1 MRLRVLPFEKEGVR
15 GGFRNSDLQV
25 FNEMKISE
33 NWLRAWVN
41 PEIDS
46 GTLSDQLTMLGL
58 EVDDMAPAAKPFSGV
73 VVGEVLTVEQHPDA
87 DRLRVTTVNIGS
99 GEPLQIV
106 CGAPNVRAGMKAPV
120 ATIGAVLPGDFKIKK
135 GKLRG
140 VESQGMLCG
149 ASEIDLEDKIDGL
162 LELPADAPVGVDIR
176 EYLELDDHVI
186 DISITPN
193 RGDCFSIRGVA
204 REIGVINQLPV
215 AAPEIKEVAAAIA
228 DHKNVIVD
236 TDGCPRYLGR
246 VIKNVNTKAPT
257 PAWMERALA
266 RSGIRQHSILV
277 DITNYVLIE
286 LGQPLHAFDGG
297 KVEGAVHVRQAA
309 AGEKLVLLNEQEV
322 ELQEDVMVIAD
333 DAKALAIAGI
343 MGGLSSSVT
352 DETAEIFLESA
363 FFAPLHIAGRARRF
377 GLHTDASQRYERGV
391 DFELPMAAMH
401 RASQLIAEL
410 AGGEF
415 GPITAVEQAALLP
428 KREAIA
434 LNQAQVDQLLG
445 YAVEPAFISDALS
458 RLGCAVTVKAEG
470 EWTVV
475 PPSHRYDM
483 AIYQDLI
490 EEVARIHGYDN
501 IQISLP
507 VMDVKLAKYADQ
519 FELAQL
525 RQTAVTLGYQEA
537 ISFSFADAKLEKQLN
552 PQVQPLALANPIS
565 SDLAVMRST
574 LLSSLIPCV
583 QYNLNRQQSRV
594 RFFELGLRFDY
605 QGASSIHDLKQVP
618 AFALIAAG
626 PRTAESWHGKPAE
639 MDFFDFKGDV
649 EEILAAARLKVE
661 YVRSERAWLHPGQ
674 SAEILLNGQSIGYLG
689 RLHPS
694 LEAELDLSAT
704 WVAELDQQAILQ
716 TYVSNFTELSRFPS
730 VRRDIALLISDKI
743 NVSEIQQLIEKTG
756 GELLDSAWL
765 FDVYTGQGVE
775 EGKRSLAFALLWQHP
790 SRTLEDAE
798 IKSGMDNI
806 LQVLE
811 NTYQATLRA
820 S

>member
-1 MRLRVLPFEKEGVR
+1 
-15 GGFRNSDLQV
+15 
-25 FNEMKISE
+25 MKISE
-33 NWLRAWVN
+33 NWLRTWVN
-41 PEIDS
+41 PAIDS
-46 GTLSDQLTMLGL
+46 DTLSDQLTMLGL
-58 EVDDMAPAAKPFSGV
+58 EVDELVPAAKHFTGV
-73 VVGEVLTVEQHPDA
+73 VVGEVLTVIQHPDA

-106 CGAPNVRAGMKAPV
+106 CGAPNVRVGMKAPV

-162 LELPADAPVGVDIR
+162 LELPDDAPVGVNIR
-176 EYLELDDHVI
+176 EYLNLDDHVI

-215 AAPEIKEVAAAIA
+215 TAPEITEVAATIA
-228 DHKNVIVD
+228 DQKQVHVS

-246 VIKNVNTKAPT
+246 VIKNVNTKAAT
-257 PAWMERALA
+257 PEWMEQALA

-277 DITNYVLIE
+277 DITNYVLME

-297 KVEGAVHVRQAA
+297 QVQGSVHVRQAKA
-309 AGEKLVLLNEQEV
+309 NEKLVLLNEQEI
-322 ELQEDVMVIAD
+322 ELTEDVMVIAD

-352 DETAEIFLESA
+352 DATTEIFLESA
-363 FFAPLHIAGRARRF
+363 FFAPLHIAGRARRY

-391 DFELPMAAMH
+391 DFELPMIAMH
-401 RASQLIAEL
+401 RASQLIQSL

-415 GPITAVEQAALLP
+415 GPITVAERTALLP
-428 KREAIA
+428 KREAIE
-434 LNQAQVDQLLG
+434 LTQAQVDQLLG
-445 YAVEPAFISDALS
+445 YSVESVFITDALQ
-458 RLGCAVTVKAEG
+458 RLGCVVTVKAEG

-507 VMDVKLAKYADQ
+507 VIDVKLAKHQDQ
-519 FELAQL
+519 FELPQL
-525 RQTAVTLGYQEA
+525 RQTLVTLGYQEA
-537 ISFSFADAKLEKQLN
+537 ISFSFADLKLEKQLN
-552 PQVQPLALANPIS
+552 SQVNPLALANPIS

-583 QYNLNRQQSRV
+583 QYNINRQQSRV

-605 QGASSIHDLKQVP
+605 QNAQTIDDLNQIP
-618 AFALIAAG
+618 TLAMIAVG
-626 PRTAESWHGKPAE
+626 SKHAESWHGKAQA
-639 MDFFDFKGDV
+639 MDFFDFKGEV
-649 EEILAAARLKVE
+649 EEVLAAGRVQVE
-661 YVRSERAWLHPGQ
+661 YVRSEREWLHPGQ
-674 SAEILLNGQSIGYLG
+674 SAEILIDGKSVGYLG

-694 LEAELDLSAT
+694 LENALDLSTT
-704 WVAELDQQAILQ
+704 WVAELDQSAVLQ

-730 VRRDIALLISDKI
+730 VRRDIALVISDKI

-756 GELLDSAWL
+756 GELLDSTWL

-775 EGKRSLAFALLWQHP
+775 QGKRSLAFALLWQHP

-798 IKSGMDNI
+798 IKSGMDHI
-806 LQVLE
+806 IQVLE
-811 NTYQATLRA
+811 STYQATLRA

>member
-1 MRLRVLPFEKEGVR
+1 
-15 GGFRNSDLQV
+15 
-25 FNEMKISE
+25 MKISE
-33 NWLRAWVN
+33 NWLRTWVN
-41 PEIDS
+41 PAIDS
-46 GTLSDQLTMLGL
+46 DTLSDQLTMLGL
-58 EVDDMAPAAKPFSGV
+58 EVDELAPVAKPFTGV

-162 LELPADAPVGVDIR
+162 LELPADAPVGVNIR
-176 EYLELDDHVI
+176 EYLKLDDNVI

-193 RGDCFSIRGVA
+193 RGDCFSIRGIA
-204 REIGVINQLPV
+204 REIAVINQLQMNE
-215 AAPEIKEVAAAIA
+215 PEIKSVDATITDEKKV
-228 DHKNVIVD
+228 VIS
-236 TDGCPRYLGR
+236 TEGAPRYLGR
-246 VIKNVNTKAPT
+246 VIKNVNVKAAT
-257 PAWMERALA
+257 PEWMEQALA
-266 RSGIRQHSILV
+266 RSGIRTHSILV
-277 DITNYVLIE
+277 DVTNYVLME
-286 LGQPLHAFDGG
+286 LGQPMHAFDLA
-297 KVEGAVHVRQAA
+297 KIEGTVQVRQAKPQ
-309 AGEKLVLLNEQEV
+309 EKLQLLNDQEV

-333 DAKALAIAGI
+333 DQKALAIAGI
-343 MGGLSSSVT
+343 MGGLASSVT
-352 DETAEIFLESA
+352 DDTTDIFLESA
-363 FFAPLHIAGRARRF
+363 FFAPLAIAGRARRF
-377 GLHTDASQRYERGV
+377 GLHTDSSQRYERGV
-391 DFELPMAAMH
+391 DFELPLIAMN
-401 RASQLIAEL
+401 RASQLIQEL

-415 GPITAVEQAALLP
+415 GPITIAEKSDLLP
-428 KREAIA
+428 KREAIE
-434 LNQAQVDQLLG
+434 LKQAQVDQLLG
-445 YAVEPAFISDALS
+445 YQVAAEFITDALT
-458 RLGCAVTVKAEG
+458 RLGCEVTVKADG
-470 EWTVV
+470 EWSVV

-490 EEVARIHGYDN
+490 EEVARIDGYDN

-507 VMDVKLAKYADQ
+507 SMDVQLAKYQDR
-519 FELAQL
+519 FEIAQL
-525 RQTAVTLGYQEA
+525 RQTVVTLGYQEA

-552 PQVQPLALANPIS
+552 PQVNPLMLANPIS
-565 SDLAVMRST
+565 SDLAAMRST

-605 QGASSIHDLKQVP
+605 QDANSIQDLRQIP
-618 AFALIAAG
+618 TLALIAVG
-626 PRTAESWHGKPAE
+626 SREPESWHAKPQP
-639 MDFFDFKGDV
+639 MDFFDFKGEV
-649 EEILAAARLKVE
+649 EEVLAAGRVKVE
-661 YVRSERAWLHPGQ
+661 YVRSERSWLHPGQ
-674 SAEILLNGQSIGYLG
+674 SAEILVDGKSIGYLG

-694 LEAELDLSAT
+694 LENELDLSTT
-704 WVAELDQQAILQ
+704 WVAELDQAAVLQ
-716 TYVSNFTELSRFPS
+716 SYVSNFTELSRFPS
-730 VRRDIALLISDKI
+730 VRRDIALLISDNI
-743 NVSEIQQLIEKTG
+743 NVRDIQQLIEKTG
-756 GELLDSAWL
+756 GELLDSTWL

-806 LQVLE
+806 IQVLE

>member
-1 MRLRVLPFEKEGVR
+1 
-15 GGFRNSDLQV
+15 
-25 FNEMKISE
+25 MKISE
-33 NWLRAWVN
+33 NWLRTWVN
-41 PEIDS
+41 PAIDS
-46 GTLSDQLTMLGL
+46 EKLSDQLTMLGL
-58 EVDDMAPAAKPFSGV
+58 EVDEIAPAAKPFTGV

-162 LELPADAPVGVDIR
+162 LELPADAPVGVNVR
-176 EYLELDDHVI
+176 EYLDLDDNVI

-193 RGDCFSIRGVA
+193 RGDCFSIRGIA

-215 AAPEIKEVAAAIA
+215 TAPEIKEVAATLA
-228 DHKNVIVD
+228 DEKKVVVE
-236 TDGCPRYLGR
+236 TEGCPRYLGR

-257 PAWMERALA
+257 PEWMERALVRA
-266 RSGIRQHSILV
+266 GIRQHSILV
-277 DITNYVLIE
+277 DITNYVLME

-297 KVEGAVHVRQAA
+297 KVQGSVHVRQAK

-322 ELQEDVMVIAD
+322 VLQDDVMVIAD
-333 DAKALAIAGI
+333 DEKALAIAGI

-352 DETAEIFLESA
+352 DETTEIFLESA

-391 DFELPMAAMH
+391 DFELPMIAMH

-415 GPITAVEQAALLP
+415 GPIIVAEKSELLP
-428 KREAIA
+428 KREAIE
-434 LNQAQVDQLLG
+434 LEQAQVDQLLG
-445 YAVEPAFISDALS
+445 YTVESDFITDALT
-458 RLGCAVTVKAEG
+458 RLGCSVTVKAEG
-470 EWTVV
+470 QWSVV

-507 VMDVKLAKYADQ
+507 VIDVKLAKYEDQ
-519 FELAQL
+519 FELTQL

-537 ISFSFADAKLEKQLN
+537 ISFSFADLKLEKQLN
-552 PQVQPLALANPIS
+552 PAVNPLALANPIS

-583 QYNLNRQQSRV
+583 QYNVNRQQNRV

-605 QGASSIHDLKQVP
+605 QNAASIHDLKQIP
-618 AFALIAAG
+618 TFALIATG
-626 PRTAESWHGKPAE
+626 SRTPETWHGKAQP
-639 MDFFDFKGDV
+639 MDFFDFKGDI
-649 EEILAAARLKVE
+649 EEILAAARLNVE
-661 YVRSERAWLHPGQ
+661 YVRSERSWLHPGQ
-674 SAEILLNGQSIGYLG
+674 SAEILVNGQSIGYLG

-694 LEAELDLSAT
+694 LEDELDLATT
-704 WVAELDQQAILQ
+704 WVAELDQSAVLQ

-743 NVSEIQQLIEKTG
+743 NVSEIQGLIEKTG
-756 GELLDSAWL
+756 GELLGSTWL

>member
-1 MRLRVLPFEKEGVR
+1 
-15 GGFRNSDLQV
+15 
-25 FNEMKISE
+25 MKISE
-33 NWLRAWVN
+33 NWLRTWVN
-41 PEIDS
+41 PAIDND
-46 GTLSDQLTMLGL
+46 TLSDQLTMLGL
-58 EVDDMAPAAKPFSGV
+58 EVDELAPVAKPFTGV

-162 LELPADAPVGVDIR
+162 LELPADAPVGVNIR
-176 EYLELDDHVI
+176 EYLKLDDNVI

-193 RGDCFSIRGVA
+193 RGDCFSIRGIA
-204 REIGVINQLPV
+204 REIAVINQLQMNE
-215 AAPEIKEVAAAIA
+215 PEIKSVDATITDEKKV
-228 DHKNVIVD
+228 VIS
-236 TDGCPRYLGR
+236 TDGAPRYLGR
-246 VIKNVNTKAPT
+246 VVKNVNVKAAT
-257 PAWMERALA
+257 PEWMEQALA
-266 RSGIRQHSILV
+266 RSGIRTHSILV
-277 DITNYVLIE
+277 DVTNYVLME
-286 LGQPLHAFDGG
+286 LGQPMHAFDLA
-297 KVEGAVHVRQAA
+297 KIEGTVHVRQAKSQ
-309 AGEKLVLLNEQEV
+309 EKLQLLNDQEV
-322 ELQEDVMVIAD
+322 ELQEDIMVIAD
-333 DAKALAIAGI
+333 DQKALAIAGI
-343 MGGLSSSVT
+343 MGGLASSVT
-352 DETAEIFLESA
+352 DDTADIFLESA
-363 FFAPLHIAGRARRF
+363 FFAPLAIAGRARRF
-377 GLHTDASQRYERGV
+377 GLHTDSSQRYERGV
-391 DFELPMAAMH
+391 DFELPLIAMN
-401 RASQLIAEL
+401 RASQLIQAL

-415 GPITAVEQAALLP
+415 GPITVAEKTDLLP
-428 KREAIA
+428 TREAIE
-434 LNQAQVDQLLG
+434 LKQAQVDQLLG
-445 YAVEPAFISDALS
+445 YQVAADFITDALT
-458 RLGCAVTVKAEG
+458 RLGCKVTVKAEG
-470 EWTVV
+470 EWSVV

-490 EEVARIHGYDN
+490 EEVARIDGYDN

-507 VMDVKLAKYADQ
+507 SMDVQLAKYQDR
-519 FELAQL
+519 FEIAQL
-525 RQTAVTLGYQEA
+525 RQTVVTLGYQEA

-552 PQVQPLALANPIS
+552 PQVNPLMLANPIS
-565 SDLAVMRST
+565 SDLAAMRST

-605 QGASSIHDLKQVP
+605 QNATSIQDLKQIP
-618 AFALIAAG
+618 TLALIAVG
-626 PRTAESWHGKPAE
+626 SRETESWHTKPQP
-639 MDFFDFKGDV
+639 MDFFDFKGEV
-649 EEILAAARLKVE
+649 EEVLAAGRVKVE

-674 SAEILLNGQSIGYLG
+674 SAEILVDGKSIGYLG

-694 LEAELDLSAT
+694 LENELDLSTT
-704 WVAELDQQAILQ
+704 WVAELDQAAVLQ
-716 TYVSNFTELSRFPS
+716 SYVSNFTELSRFPS
-730 VRRDIALLISDKI
+730 VRRDIALLISDNI
-743 NVSEIQQLIEKTG
+743 NVRDIQQLIEKTG
-756 GELLDSAWL
+756 GELLDSTWL

-806 LQVLE
+806 IQVLE

>member
-1 MRLRVLPFEKEGVR
+1 
-15 GGFRNSDLQV
+15 
-25 FNEMKISE
+25 MKISE
-33 NWLRAWVN
+33 NWLRTWVN
-41 PEIDS
+41 PAIDS
-46 GTLSDQLTMLGL
+46 DTLSDQLTMLGL
-58 EVDDMAPAAKPFSGV
+58 EVDDLSPAAKPFTGV

-162 LELPADAPVGVDIR
+162 LELPADAPVGVNVR
-176 EYLELDDHVI
+176 EYLDLDDNVI

-193 RGDCFSIRGVA
+193 RGDCFSIRGIA

-215 AAPEIKEVAAAIA
+215 TAPDIQEVAASIA
-228 DHKNVIVD
+228 DEKKVVVS
-236 TDGCPRYLGR
+236 TEGCPRYLGR
-246 VIKNVNTKAPT
+246 VIKNVNTKAAT
-257 PAWMERALA
+257 PEWMERALA

-277 DITNYVLIE
+277 DITNYVLME
-286 LGQPLHAFDGG
+286 LGQPLHAFDGA
-297 KVEGAVHVRQAA
+297 KVQGSVQVRQAT

-322 ELQEDVMVIAD
+322 ELQDDVMVIAD
-333 DAKALAIAGI
+333 DEKALAIAGI

-352 DETAEIFLESA
+352 DETTEIFLESA

-391 DFELPMAAMH
+391 DFELPLIAMH
-401 RASQLIAEL
+401 RASQLISEL

-415 GPITAVEQAALLP
+415 GPITVAENAAVLP
-428 KREAIA
+428 TRDAIE
-434 LNQAQVDQLLG
+434 LKQAQVDQLLG
-445 YAVEPAFISDALS
+445 YSVDSDFITDALT
-458 RLGCAVTVKAEG
+458 RLGCEVTVKAQG
-470 EWTVV
+470 QWSVV
-475 PPSHRYDM
+475 PPSYRYDM

-507 VMDVKLAKYADQ
+507 VIDTKLAKYQDQ
-519 FELAQL
+519 FEVAQL
-525 RQTAVTLGYQEA
+525 RQTLVTLGYQEA
-537 ISFSFADAKLEKQLN
+537 ISFSFADLKLEKQLN
-552 PQVQPLALANPIS
+552 AAVNPLALANPIS

-583 QYNLNRQQSRV
+583 QYNINRQQSRV

-605 QGASSIHDLKQVP
+605 QNAASIHDLKQIP
-618 AFALIAAG
+618 TLAMIAVGAK
-626 PRTAESWHGKPAE
+626 TAESWHGKPQA
-639 MDFFDFKGDV
+639 MDFFDLKGEV
-649 EEILAAARLKVE
+649 EELLAAGRVQVE
-661 YVRSERAWLHPGQ
+661 YVRSERSWLHPGQ
-674 SAEILLNGQSIGYLG
+674 SAEILVNGQSIGYLG

-694 LEAELDLSAT
+694 LENELDLGTT
-704 WVAELDQQAILQ
+704 WVAELDQQAVLQ

-743 NVSEIQQLIEKTG
+743 NVSEIQQLIEQTG
-756 GELLDSAWL
+756 GELLHSTWL

-775 EGKRSLAFALLWQHP
+775 AGKRSLAFALLWQHP
-790 SRTLEDAE
+790 TRTLEDAE

-806 LQVLE
+806 LKVLE

>member
-1 MRLRVLPFEKEGVR
+1 
-15 GGFRNSDLQV
+15 
-25 FNEMKISE
+25 MKISE
-33 NWLRAWVN
+33 NWLRTWVN
-41 PEIDS
+41 PAIDS
-46 GTLSDQLTMLGL
+46 ETLSDQLTMLGL
-58 EVDDMAPAAKPFSGV
+58 EVDELAPVAKPFTGV

-162 LELPADAPVGVDIR
+162 LELPADAPVGINIR
-176 EYLELDDHVI
+176 EYLKLDDNVI

-193 RGDCFSIRGVA
+193 RGDCFSIRGIA
-204 REIGVINQLPV
+204 REIAVINQLQMNEPD
-215 AAPEIKEVAAAIA
+215 IKSVEATIA
-228 DHKNVIVD
+228 DEKKVVIS
-236 TDGCPRYLGR
+236 TEGTPRYLGR
-246 VIKNVNTKAPT
+246 VIKNVNVKAAT
-257 PAWMERALA
+257 PEWMEQALA
-266 RSGIRQHSILV
+266 RSGIRTHSILV
-277 DITNYVLIE
+277 DVTNYVLME
-286 LGQPLHAFDGG
+286 LGQPMHAFDLA
-297 KVEGAVHVRQAA
+297 KIEGTVHVRQAQPQ
-309 AGEKLVLLNEQEV
+309 EKLQLLNDQEV
-322 ELQEDVMVIAD
+322 ELQEDIMVIAD
-333 DAKALAIAGI
+333 DQKALAIAGI
-343 MGGLSSSVT
+343 MGGLASSVT
-352 DETAEIFLESA
+352 DDTTDIFLESA
-363 FFAPLHIAGRARRF
+363 FFAPLAIAGRARRF
-377 GLHTDASQRYERGV
+377 GLHTDSSQRYERGV
-391 DFELPMAAMH
+391 DFELPLIAMN
-401 RASQLIAEL
+401 RASQLIQEL

-415 GPITAVEQAALLP
+415 GPITVAEKTEILP
-428 KREAIA
+428 KREAIE
-434 LNQAQVDQLLG
+434 LKQAQVDQLLG
-445 YAVEPAFISDALS
+445 YQLTADFIADALT
-458 RLGCAVTVKAEG
+458 RLGCEVTVKAEG
-470 EWTVV
+470 EWNVV

-490 EEVARIHGYDN
+490 EEVARIDGYDN

-507 VMDVKLAKYADQ
+507 SMDVQLAKYQDR
-519 FELAQL
+519 FEIAEL
-525 RQTAVTLGYQEA
+525 RQTIVTLGYQEA

-552 PQVQPLALANPIS
+552 PQVNPLMLANPIS
-565 SDLAVMRST
+565 SDLAAMRST

-605 QGASSIHDLKQVP
+605 QNAKSIEDLKQIP
-618 AFALIAAG
+618 TLALVAVG
-626 PRTAESWHGKPAE
+626 SQQPESWHVKPQP
-639 MDFFDFKGDV
+639 MDFFDFKGEI
-649 EEILAAARLKVE
+649 EEILAAGRVKVE

-674 SAEILLNGQSIGYLG
+674 SAEILVDGQSIGYLG

-694 LEAELDLSAT
+694 LENELDLTTT
-704 WVAELDQQAILQ
+704 WVAELDQTAVLQ
-716 TYVSNFTELSRFPS
+716 SYVSNFTELSRFPS
-730 VRRDIALLISDKI
+730 IRRDIALLISDNI
-743 NVSEIQQLIEKTG
+743 NVRDIQQLIEKTG
-756 GELLDSAWL
+756 GELLDSTWL

-775 EGKRSLAFALLWQHP
+775 DGKRSLAFALLWQHP

-806 LQVLE
+806 IQVLE

>member
-1 MRLRVLPFEKEGVR
+1 
-15 GGFRNSDLQV
+15 
-25 FNEMKISE
+25 MKISE
-33 NWLRAWVN
+33 NWLRTWVN
-41 PEIDS
+41 PAIDS
-46 GTLSDQLTMLGL
+46 DTLSDQLTMLGL
-58 EVDDMAPAAKPFSGV
+58 EVDELVPAAKPFTGV
-73 VVGEVLTVEQHPDA
+73 VIGEVLTVVQHPDA

-106 CGAPNVRAGMKAPV
+106 CGAPNVRAGMKVPV

-162 LELPADAPVGVDIR
+162 LELPTDAPVGTNIR
-176 EYLELDDHVI
+176 EYLNLDDHVI

-215 AAPEIKEVAAAIA
+215 TAPEIQEVAATIA
-228 DHKNVIVD
+228 DQKQVVVT

-246 VIKNVNTKAPT
+246 VIKNVNTKAAT
-257 PAWMERALA
+257 PAWMEQALA

-277 DITNYVLIE
+277 DITNYVLME

-297 KVEGAVHVRQAA
+297 QVQGSVHVRQASA
-309 AGEKLVLLNEQEV
+309 NEKLVLLNEQEI
-322 ELQEDVMVIAD
+322 ELTKDVMVIAD
-333 DAKALAIAGI
+333 DVKALAIAGI

-352 DETAEIFLESA
+352 DETTEIFLESA
-363 FFAPLHIAGRARRF
+363 FFAPLHIAGRARRY

-391 DFELPMAAMH
+391 DFELPMIAMQ
-401 RASQLIAEL
+401 RASQLIQTL
-410 AGGEF
+410 AGGDF
-415 GPITAVEQAALLP
+415 GPITVSEKTELLP
-428 KREAIA
+428 KREAIE

-445 YAVEPAFISDALS
+445 YQVPTAFITDALQ
-458 RLGCAVTVKAEG
+458 RLGCDVTVKAEG

-507 VMDVKLAKYADQ
+507 VIDVKLAKHQDQ
-519 FELAQL
+519 FELTQL
-525 RQTAVTLGYQEA
+525 RQTLVTLGYQEA
-537 ISFSFADAKLEKQLN
+537 ISFSFADLKLEKQLN
-552 PQVQPLALANPIS
+552 SQVNPLALTNPIS

-583 QYNLNRQQSRV
+583 QYNINRQQSRV

-605 QGASSIHDLKQVP
+605 QNAKSIEDLKQIP
-618 AFALIAAG
+618 TLAMIAVG
-626 PRTAESWHGKPAE
+626 SKQIESWHGKAQV
-639 MDFFDFKGDV
+639 MDFFDLKGEV
-649 EEILAAARLKVE
+649 EEILAAGRVHVE
-661 YVRSERAWLHPGQ
+661 YVRSDREWLHPGQ
-674 SAEILLNGQSIGYLG
+674 SAEILVDGKSVGYLG

-694 LEAELDLSAT
+694 LENALDLSTT
-704 WVAELDQQAILQ
+704 WIAELDQSAVLQ

-730 VRRDIALLISDKI
+730 VRRDIALVISDKI

-756 GELLDSAWL
+756 GELLDSTWL

-775 EGKRSLAFALLWQHP
+775 QGKRSLAFALLWQHP

-798 IKSGMDNI
+798 IKSGMDHI
-806 LQVLE
+806 IQVLE
-811 NTYQATLRA
+811 DTYQATLRA

>member
-1 MRLRVLPFEKEGVR
+1 
-15 GGFRNSDLQV
+15 
-25 FNEMKISE
+25 MKISE
-33 NWLRAWVN
+33 NWLRTWVN
-41 PEIDS
+41 PAIDS
-46 GTLSDQLTMLGL
+46 EKLSNQLTMLGL
-58 EVDDMAPAAKPFSGV
+58 EVDDLSPAAKPFTGV

-140 VESQGMLCG
+140 IESQGMLCG

-162 LELPADAPVGVDIR
+162 LELPNDAPVGVNIR
-176 EYLELDDHVI
+176 EYLDLDDNVI

-193 RGDCFSIRGVA
+193 RGDCFSIRGIA

-215 AAPEIKEVAAAIA
+215 TAPEIQEVAATIA
-228 DHKNVIVD
+228 DEKKVVVS
-236 TDGCPRYLGR
+236 TEGCPRYLGR

-257 PAWMERALA
+257 PEWMERALA

-286 LGQPLHAFDGG
+286 LGQPLHAFDGD
-297 KVEGAVHVRQAA
+297 KVQGAVHVRQAT

-322 ELQEDVMVIAD
+322 ELNEKVMVIAD
-333 DAKALAIAGI
+333 DEKALAIAGI

-352 DETAEIFLESA
+352 DATTEIFLESA
-363 FFAPLHIAGRARRF
+363 FFAPLHIAGRARSF

-391 DFELPMAAMH
+391 DFELPVIAMH

-415 GPITAVEQAALLP
+415 GPITVAENAAVLP
-428 KREAIA
+428 RREAIE
-434 LNQAQVDQLLG
+434 LEQAQVDQLLG
-445 YAVEPAFISDALS
+445 YKVESDFITDALT
-458 RLGCAVTVKAEG
+458 RLGCEVTVKAEG
-470 EWTVV
+470 QWSVV

-490 EEVARIHGYDN
+490 EEVARIDGYDN
-501 IQISLP
+501 IQINLP
-507 VMDVKLAKYADQ
+507 VIDVKLAKYQDQ
-519 FELAQL
+519 FEVAQL

-537 ISFSFADAKLEKQLN
+537 ISFSFADLKLEKQLN
-552 PQVQPLALANPIS
+552 PAVNPLALANPIS

-583 QYNLNRQQSRV
+583 QYNVNRQQNRV

-605 QGASSIHDLKQVP
+605 QDAASIHDLKQIP
-618 AFALIAAG
+618 TFSLIATG
-626 PRTAESWHGKPAE
+626 SRINESWHGKPQP

-649 EEILAAARLKVE
+649 EEILAAARLNVE

-674 SAEILLNGQSIGYLG
+674 SAEIMVDGQSIGYLG

-694 LEAELDLSAT
+694 LEDELDLATT
-704 WVAELDQQAILQ
+704 WVAELDQKAVLQ

-743 NVSEIQQLIEKTG
+743 NVSEIQRLIEKTG
-756 GELLDSAWL
+756 GELLESTWL

-790 SRTLEDAE
+790 TRTLEDAE

>member
-1 MRLRVLPFEKEGVR
+1 
-15 GGFRNSDLQV
+15 
-25 FNEMKISE
+25 MKISE
-33 NWLRAWVN
+33 NWLRTWVN
-41 PEIDS
+41 PAIDS
-46 GTLSDQLTMLGL
+46 EKLSDQLTMLGL
-58 EVDDMAPAAKPFSGV
+58 EVDDLSPATKPFTGV

-99 GEPLQIV
+99 GAPLQIV

-162 LELPADAPVGVDIR
+162 LELPADAPVGVNVR
-176 EYLELDDHVI
+176 EYLDLDDNVI

-193 RGDCFSIRGVA
+193 RGDCFSIRGIA

-215 AAPEIKEVAAAIA
+215 TVPEIKEVAATIA
-228 DHKNVIVD
+228 DEKKVVVE
-236 TDGCPRYLGR
+236 TEGCPRYLGR

-257 PAWMERALA
+257 PEWMERALVRA
-266 RSGIRQHSILV
+266 GIRQHSILV
-277 DITNYVLIE
+277 DITNYVLME

-297 KVEGAVHVRQAA
+297 KVQGSVHVRQAK

-322 ELQEDVMVIAD
+322 ELQDDVMVIAD
-333 DAKALAIAGI
+333 DEKALAIAGI

-352 DETAEIFLESA
+352 DETTEIFLESA

-391 DFELPMAAMH
+391 DFELPLIAMH
-401 RASQLIAEL
+401 RASQLIVEL

-415 GPITAVEQAALLP
+415 GPIIVAEKPELLP
-428 KREAIA
+428 KREAIE
-434 LNQAQVDQLLG
+434 LEQAQVDQLLG
-445 YAVEPAFISDALS
+445 YTIESDFITDALT
-458 RLGCAVTVKAEG
+458 RLGCEVTVKAEG
-470 EWTVV
+470 QWSVI

-507 VMDVKLAKYADQ
+507 VIDVKLAKYEDQ
-519 FELAQL
+519 FELTQL

-537 ISFSFADAKLEKQLN
+537 ISFSFADLKLEKQLN
-552 PQVQPLALANPIS
+552 PEVNPLALANPIS

-583 QYNLNRQQSRV
+583 QYNVNRQQNRV

-605 QGASSIHDLKQVP
+605 QDAASIHDLKQIP
-618 AFALIAAG
+618 TFALIATG
-626 PRTAESWHGKPAE
+626 SRTPETWHGKAQP
-639 MDFFDFKGDV
+639 MDFFDFKGDI
-649 EEILAAARLKVE
+649 EEILAAARLNVE
-661 YVRSERAWLHPGQ
+661 YVRSERSWLHPGQ
-674 SAEILLNGQSIGYLG
+674 SAEILVDGQSIGYFG

-694 LEAELDLSAT
+694 LEDELDLVTT
-704 WVAELDQQAILQ
+704 WVAELDQSAVLQ

-743 NVSEIQQLIEKTG
+743 NVSEIQGLIEKTG
-756 GELLDSAWL
+756 GELLGSTWL

>member
-1 MRLRVLPFEKEGVR
+1 
-15 GGFRNSDLQV
+15 
-25 FNEMKISE
+25 MKISE
-33 NWLRAWVN
+33 NWLRTWVN
-41 PEIDS
+41 PAIDS
-46 GTLSDQLTMLGL
+46 DTLSDQLTMLGL
-58 EVDDMAPAAKPFSGV
+58 EVDDLSPAAKPFTGV
-73 VVGEVLTVEQHPDA
+73 VVGEVLTVVQHPDA

-106 CGAPNVRAGMKAPV
+106 CGAPNVRVGMKAPV

-162 LELPADAPVGVDIR
+162 LELPADAPVGVNVR
-176 EYLELDDHVI
+176 EYLDLDDNVI

-193 RGDCFSIRGVA
+193 RGDCFSIRGIA

-215 AAPEIKEVAAAIA
+215 TAPEIKEVAATIT
-228 DHKNVIVD
+228 DEKKVVIE

-257 PAWMERALA
+257 PEWMERALA
-266 RSGIRQHSILV
+266 RAGIRQHSILV
-277 DITNYVLIE
+277 DITNYVLME

-297 KVEGAVHVRQAA
+297 KVEGSVRVRQATA
-309 AGEKLVLLNEQEV
+309 AEKLTLLNEQEV
-322 ELQEDVMVIAD
+322 ELSENVMVIAD
-333 DAKALAIAGI
+333 DQKALAIAGI
-343 MGGLSSSVT
+343 MGGLSSAVSDDT
-352 DETAEIFLESA
+352 TEIFLESA
-363 FFAPLHIAGRARRF
+363 FFDQLYIAGRARSF

-391 DFELPMAAMH
+391 DFELPMTAMH
-401 RASQLIAEL
+401 RASQLIADL

-415 GPITAVEQAALLP
+415 GPITVAEKVELLP
-428 KREAIA
+428 KREAIE

-445 YAVEPAFISDALS
+445 YKVESAFITDALT
-458 RLGCAVTVKAEG
+458 RLGCNVTVKAEG
-470 EWTVV
+470 EWTVL
-475 PPSHRYDM
+475 PPSHRFDM

-507 VMDVKLAKYADQ
+507 VIDVKLAKYQDQ
-519 FELAQL
+519 FELVQL
-525 RQTAVTLGYQEA
+525 RQTAVALGYQEA

-583 QYNLNRQQSRV
+583 QYNVNRQQNRV
-594 RFFELGLRFDY
+594 RFYELGLRFDY
-605 QGASSIHDLKQVP
+605 QGANSIHDLKQIP
-618 AFALIAAG
+618 TFALVATG
-626 PRTAESWHGKPAE
+626 SRTTESWHGKAQP

-649 EEILAAARLKVE
+649 EEILNSARLNVE
-661 YVRSERAWLHPGQ
+661 YVRSERTWLHPGQ
-674 SAEILLNGQSIGYLG
+674 SAEILVNGQSIGYFG

-694 LEAELDLSAT
+694 LEDELDLATT
-704 WVAELDQQAILQ
+704 WVAELDQSAVLQ

-756 GELLDSAWL
+756 GELLDAVWL

-775 EGKRSLAFALLWQHP
+775 EGKRSLAFAIQWQHP
-790 SRTLEDAE
+790 TRTLEDAE
-798 IKSGMDNI
+798 IKTGMDNI

>member
-1 MRLRVLPFEKEGVR
+1 
-15 GGFRNSDLQV
+15 
-25 FNEMKISE
+25 MKISE
-33 NWLRAWVN
+33 NWLRTWVN
-41 PEIDS
+41 PAIDS
-46 GTLSDQLTMLGL
+46 DTLSDQLTMLGL
-58 EVDDMAPAAKPFSGV
+58 EVDELAPVAKPFTGV

-162 LELPADAPVGVDIR
+162 LELPDDAPVGVNIR
-176 EYLELDDHVI
+176 EYLKLDDNVI

-193 RGDCFSIRGVA
+193 RGDCFSIRGIA
-204 REIGVINQLPV
+204 REVAVINQLQMNE
-215 AAPEIKEVAAAIA
+215 PEIKSVDATITDEKKV
-228 DHKNVIVD
+228 VIS
-236 TDGCPRYLGR
+236 TDGAPRYLGR
-246 VIKNVNTKAPT
+246 VIKNVNVKAAT
-257 PAWMERALA
+257 PEWMEQALA
-266 RSGIRQHSILV
+266 RSGIRTHSILV
-277 DITNYVLIE
+277 DVTNYVLME
-286 LGQPLHAFDGG
+286 LGQPMHAFDLA
-297 KVEGAVHVRQAA
+297 KIEGTVHVRQAQPQ
-309 AGEKLVLLNEQEV
+309 EKLQLLNDQEV

-333 DAKALAIAGI
+333 DQKALAIAGI
-343 MGGLSSSVT
+343 MGGLASSVT
-352 DETAEIFLESA
+352 DDTTDIFLESA
-363 FFAPLHIAGRARRF
+363 FFAPLAIAGRARRF
-377 GLHTDASQRYERGV
+377 GLHTDSSQRYERGV
-391 DFELPMAAMH
+391 DFELPLIAMN
-401 RASQLIAEL
+401 RASQLIQEL

-415 GPITAVEQAALLP
+415 GPITVAEKSDLLP
-428 KREAIA
+428 KREAIE
-434 LNQAQVDQLLG
+434 LKQVQVDQLLG
-445 YAVEPAFISDALS
+445 YKVAAEFITDALT
-458 RLGCAVTVKAEG
+458 RLGCEVTVQANG
-470 EWTVV
+470 EWSVV

-490 EEVARIHGYDN
+490 EEVARIDGYDN

-507 VMDVKLAKYADQ
+507 SMDVQLAKYQDR
-519 FELAQL
+519 FEIAQL
-525 RQTAVTLGYQEA
+525 RQTVVTLGYQEA

-552 PQVQPLALANPIS
+552 PQVSPLMLANPIS
-565 SDLAVMRST
+565 SDLAAMRST

-605 QGASSIHDLKQVP
+605 QNANSIQDLKQIP
-618 AFALIAAG
+618 TLALVAVG
-626 PRTAESWHGKPAE
+626 SREPESWHAKPQP
-639 MDFFDFKGDV
+639 MDFFDFKGEV
-649 EEILAAARLKVE
+649 EEILAAGRVKVE
-661 YVRSERAWLHPGQ
+661 YIRSERPWLHPGQ
-674 SAEILLNGQSIGYLG
+674 SAEILVDGQSIGYLG

-694 LEAELDLSAT
+694 LENELDLSTT
-704 WVAELDQQAILQ
+704 WVAELDQAAVLQ
-716 TYVSNFTELSRFPS
+716 SYVSNFTELSRFPS
-730 VRRDIALLISDKI
+730 VRRDIALLISDNI
-743 NVSEIQQLIEKTG
+743 NVRDIQQLIEKTG
-756 GELLDSAWL
+756 GELLDSTWL

-806 LQVLE
+806 IQVLE

>member
-1 MRLRVLPFEKEGVR
+1 
-15 GGFRNSDLQV
+15 
-25 FNEMKISE
+25 MKISE
-33 NWLRAWVN
+33 NWLRTWVN
-41 PEIDS
+41 PAIDS
-46 GTLSDQLTMLGL
+46 EKLSDQLTMLGL
-58 EVDDMAPAAKPFSGV
+58 EVDELAPAAKPFTGV

-162 LELPADAPVGVDIR
+162 LELPDDAPVGVNIR
-176 EYLELDDHVI
+176 EYLDLDDHVI

-193 RGDCFSIRGVA
+193 RGDCFSIRGIA

-215 AAPEIKEVAAAIA
+215 TVPEIKEVAATIN
-228 DHKNVIVD
+228 DEKKVVVS
-236 TDGCPRYLGR
+236 TEGCPRYLGR

-257 PAWMERALA
+257 PEWMERALV

-277 DITNYVLIE
+277 DITNYVLME

-297 KVEGAVHVRQAA
+297 KVQGSVQVRQAT
-309 AGEKLVLLNEQEV
+309 AGEKLVLLNEQDV
-322 ELQEDVMVIAD
+322 ELQDDVMVIAD
-333 DAKALAIAGI
+333 DEKALAIAGI

-352 DETAEIFLESA
+352 DETTEIFLESA
-363 FFAPLHIAGRARRF
+363 FFAPLYIAGRARRF

-391 DFELPMAAMH
+391 DFELPMLAMH

-415 GPITAVEQAALLP
+415 GPIVVAENPAALP
-428 KREAIA
+428 TREAIE
-434 LNQAQVDQLLG
+434 LEQAQVDQLLG
-445 YAVEPAFISDALS
+445 YSIESGFIRDALM
-458 RLGCAVTVKAEG
+458 RLGCEVTVKAEG
-470 EWTVV
+470 QWSVV

-507 VMDVKLAKYADQ
+507 VLEAKLAKYQDQ
-519 FELAQL
+519 FETAQL

-537 ISFSFADAKLEKQLN
+537 ISFSFADLKLEKQLN
-552 PQVQPLALANPIS
+552 PAVNPLALANPIS

-583 QYNLNRQQSRV
+583 QYNTNRQQSRV

-605 QGASSIHDLKQVP
+605 QHAASIHDLKQIP
-618 AFALIAAG
+618 TFALIATG
-626 PRTAESWHGKPAE
+626 SRTAESWHAKPQA

-674 SAEILLNGQSIGYLG
+674 SAEILVNNESIGYLG

-694 LEAELDLSAT
+694 LEDELDLTTT
-704 WVAELDQQAILQ
+704 WVAELDQNAVLQ

-743 NVSEIQQLIEKTG
+743 NVSEIQGLIEKTG
-756 GELLDSAWL
+756 GELLDSTWL

>member
-1 MRLRVLPFEKEGVR
+1 
-15 GGFRNSDLQV
+15 
-25 FNEMKISE
+25 MKISE
-33 NWLRAWVN
+33 NWLRTWVN

-46 GTLSDQLTMLGL
+46 ETLSDQLTMLGL
-58 EVDDMAPAAKPFSGV
+58 EVDELAPVVKPFTGV

-162 LELPADAPVGVDIR
+162 LELPTDAPVGVNIR
-176 EYLELDDHVI
+176 EYLKLDDNVI

-193 RGDCFSIRGVA
+193 RGDCFSIRGIA
-204 REIGVINQLPV
+204 REIAVINQLQMNE
-215 AAPEIKEVAAAIA
+215 PEIKSVEAEIA
-228 DHKNVIVD
+228 DEKKVVIS
-236 TDGCPRYLGR
+236 TEGAPRYLGR
-246 VIKNVNTKAPT
+246 VIKNVNVKAAT
-257 PAWMERALA
+257 PEWMEQALA
-266 RSGIRQHSILV
+266 RSGIRTHSILV
-277 DITNYVLIE
+277 DVTNYVLME
-286 LGQPLHAFDGG
+286 LGQPMHAFDLA
-297 KVEGAVHVRQAA
+297 KIEGTVHVRQAQPQ
-309 AGEKLVLLNEQEV
+309 EKLQLLNDQEV
-322 ELQEDVMVIAD
+322 ELQEDIMVIAD
-333 DAKALAIAGI
+333 DQKALAIAGI
-343 MGGLSSSVT
+343 MGGLASSVT
-352 DETAEIFLESA
+352 DDTTDIFLESA
-363 FFAPLHIAGRARRF
+363 FFAPLAIAGRARRF
-377 GLHTDASQRYERGV
+377 GLHTDSSQRYERGV
-391 DFELPMAAMH
+391 DFELPLIAMN
-401 RASQLIAEL
+401 RASQLIQEL
-410 AGGEF
+410 AGGQF
-415 GPITAVEQAALLP
+415 GPITVAEKTEILP
-428 KREAIA
+428 KREAIE
-434 LNQAQVDQLLG
+434 LKQAQVDQLLG
-445 YAVEPAFISDALS
+445 YQLTADFIADALT
-458 RLGCAVTVKAEG
+458 RLGCEVTVKAEG
-470 EWTVV
+470 EWSVV
-475 PPSHRYDM
+475 PPSHRYDI

-490 EEVARIHGYDN
+490 EEVARIDGYDN

-507 VMDVKLAKYADQ
+507 SMDVQLAKYQDR
-519 FELAQL
+519 FEIAEL
-525 RQTAVTLGYQEA
+525 RQTIVTLGYQEA

-552 PQVQPLALANPIS
+552 PQVNPLMLANPIS
-565 SDLAVMRST
+565 SDLAAMRST

-605 QGASSIHDLKQVP
+605 QDAKTIEDLKQIP
-618 AFALIAAG
+618 TLALVAVG
-626 PRTAESWHGKPAE
+626 SQQPESWHVKPQPI
-639 MDFFDFKGDV
+639 DFFDFKGEI
-649 EEILAAARLKVE
+649 EEILAAGRVKVE

-674 SAEILLNGQSIGYLG
+674 SAEILVDGQSIGYFG

-694 LEAELDLSAT
+694 LENELDLSTT
-704 WVAELDQQAILQ
+704 WVAELDQTAVLQ
-716 TYVSNFTELSRFPS
+716 SYVSNFTELSRFPS
-730 VRRDIALLISDKI
+730 IRRDIALLISDNI
-743 NVSEIQQLIEKTG
+743 NVRDIQQLIEKTG
-756 GELLDSAWL
+756 GELLDSTWL

-806 LQVLE
+806 IQVLE

>member
-1 MRLRVLPFEKEGVR
+1 
-15 GGFRNSDLQV
+15 
-25 FNEMKISE
+25 MKISE
-33 NWLRAWVN
+33 NWLRTWVN
-41 PEIDS
+41 PAIDS
-46 GTLSDQLTMLGL
+46 DTLSDQLTMLGL
-58 EVDDMAPAAKPFSGV
+58 EVDELAPVAKPFTGV

-162 LELPADAPVGVDIR
+162 LELPDDAPVGVNIR
-176 EYLELDDHVI
+176 EYLKLDDNVI

-193 RGDCFSIRGVA
+193 RGDCFSIRGIA
-204 REIGVINQLPV
+204 REVAVINQLQMNE
-215 AAPEIKEVAAAIA
+215 PEIKSVDATITDEKKV
-228 DHKNVIVD
+228 VIS
-236 TDGCPRYLGR
+236 TDGAPRYLGR
-246 VIKNVNTKAPT
+246 VIKNVNVKAAT
-257 PAWMERALA
+257 PEWMEQALA
-266 RSGIRQHSILV
+266 RSGIRTHSILV
-277 DITNYVLIE
+277 DVTNYVIME
-286 LGQPLHAFDGG
+286 LGQPMHAFDLA
-297 KVEGAVHVRQAA
+297 KIEGTVHVRQAQPQ
-309 AGEKLVLLNEQEV
+309 EKLQLLNDQEV

-333 DAKALAIAGI
+333 DQKALAIAGI
-343 MGGLSSSVT
+343 MGGLASSVT
-352 DETAEIFLESA
+352 DDTTDIFLESA
-363 FFAPLHIAGRARRF
+363 FFAPLAIAGRARRF
-377 GLHTDASQRYERGV
+377 GLHTDSSQRYERGV
-391 DFELPMAAMH
+391 DFELPLIAMN
-401 RASQLIAEL
+401 RASQLIQEL

-415 GPITAVEQAALLP
+415 GPITVAEKSDLLP
-428 KREAIA
+428 KREAIE
-434 LNQAQVDQLLG
+434 LKQVQVDQLLG
-445 YAVEPAFISDALS
+445 YKVAAEFITDALT
-458 RLGCAVTVKAEG
+458 RLGCEVTVQANG
-470 EWTVV
+470 EWSVV

-490 EEVARIHGYDN
+490 EEVARIDGYDN

-507 VMDVKLAKYADQ
+507 SMDVQLAKYQDR
-519 FELAQL
+519 FEIAQL
-525 RQTAVTLGYQEA
+525 RQTVVTLGYQEA

-552 PQVQPLALANPIS
+552 PQVSPLMLANPIS
-565 SDLAVMRST
+565 SDLAAMRST

-605 QGASSIHDLKQVP
+605 QNANSIQDLKQIP
-618 AFALIAAG
+618 TLALVAVG
-626 PRTAESWHGKPAE
+626 SREPESWHAKPQP
-639 MDFFDFKGDV
+639 MDFFDFKGEV
-649 EEILAAARLKVE
+649 EEILAAGRVKVE
-661 YVRSERAWLHPGQ
+661 YVRSERPWLHPGQ
-674 SAEILLNGQSIGYLG
+674 SAEILVDGQSIGYLG

-694 LEAELDLSAT
+694 LENELDLSTT
-704 WVAELDQQAILQ
+704 WVAELDQAAVLQ
-716 TYVSNFTELSRFPS
+716 SYVSNFTELSRFPS
-730 VRRDIALLISDKI
+730 VRRDIALLISDNI
-743 NVSEIQQLIEKTG
+743 NVRDIQQLIEKTG
-756 GELLDSAWL
+756 GELLDSTWL

-806 LQVLE
+806 IQVLE

>member
-1 MRLRVLPFEKEGVR
+1 
-15 GGFRNSDLQV
+15 
-25 FNEMKISE
+25 MKISE
-33 NWLRAWVN
+33 NWLRTWVN
-41 PEIDS
+41 PAIDS
-46 GTLSDQLTMLGL
+46 EKLSDQLTMLGL
-58 EVDDMAPAAKPFSGV
+58 EVDDLSPAAKPFTGV

-140 VESQGMLCG
+140 IESQGMLCG

-162 LELPADAPVGVDIR
+162 LELPNDAPVGVNIR
-176 EYLELDDHVI
+176 EYLDLDDNVI

-193 RGDCFSIRGVA
+193 RGDCFSIRGIA

-215 AAPEIKEVAAAIA
+215 TAPEIQEVAATIA
-228 DHKNVIVD
+228 DEKKVVVS
-236 TDGCPRYLGR
+236 TEGCPRYLGR

-257 PAWMERALA
+257 PEWMERALA

-297 KVEGAVHVRQAA
+297 KVQGAVHVRQAT

-322 ELQEDVMVIAD
+322 ELNEKVMVIAD
-333 DAKALAIAGI
+333 DEKALAIAGI

-352 DETAEIFLESA
+352 DATTEIFLESA
-363 FFAPLHIAGRARRF
+363 FFAPLHIAGRARSF

-391 DFELPMAAMH
+391 DFELPVIAMH

-415 GPITAVEQAALLP
+415 GPITVAENPAVLP
-428 KREAIA
+428 RREAIE
-434 LNQAQVDQLLG
+434 LEQAQVDQLLG
-445 YAVEPAFISDALS
+445 YKVESDFITDALT
-458 RLGCAVTVKAEG
+458 RLDCEVTVKAEG
-470 EWTVV
+470 QWSVV

-507 VMDVKLAKYADQ
+507 VIDVKLAKYQDQ
-519 FELAQL
+519 FEVAQL
-525 RQTAVTLGYQEA
+525 RQTAVTLGYREA
-537 ISFSFADAKLEKQLN
+537 ISFSFADLKLEKQLN
-552 PQVQPLALANPIS
+552 PAVNPLALANPIS

-583 QYNLNRQQSRV
+583 QYNVNRQQNRV

-605 QGASSIHDLKQVP
+605 QDAASIHDLKQIP
-618 AFALIAAG
+618 TFALIATG
-626 PRTAESWHGKPAE
+626 SRINESWHGKPQP

-649 EEILAAARLKVE
+649 EEILAAARLNVE

-674 SAEILLNGQSIGYLG
+674 SAEIMVDGQSIGYLG

-694 LEAELDLSAT
+694 LEDELDLATT
-704 WVAELDQQAILQ
+704 WVAELDQKAVLQ

-743 NVSEIQQLIEKTG
+743 NVSEIQRLIEKTG
-756 GELLDSAWL
+756 GELLESNWL

-790 SRTLEDAE
+790 TRTLEDAE

>member
-1 MRLRVLPFEKEGVR
+1 
-15 GGFRNSDLQV
+15 
-25 FNEMKISE
+25 
-33 NWLRAWVN
+33 
-41 PEIDS
+41 
-46 GTLSDQLTMLGL
+46 MLGL
-58 EVDDMAPAAKPFSGV
+58 EVDELAPVAKPFTGV

-162 LELPADAPVGVDIR
+162 LELPADAPVGVNIR
-176 EYLELDDHVI
+176 EYLKLDDNVI

-193 RGDCFSIRGVA
+193 RGDCFSIRGIA
-204 REIGVINQLPV
+204 REIAVINQLQMNE
-215 AAPEIKEVAAAIA
+215 PEIKSVDATITDEKKV
-228 DHKNVIVD
+228 VIS
-236 TDGCPRYLGR
+236 TEGAPRYLGR
-246 VIKNVNTKAPT
+246 VIKNVNVKAAT
-257 PAWMERALA
+257 PEWMEQALA
-266 RSGIRQHSILV
+266 RSGIRTHSILV
-277 DITNYVLIE
+277 DVTNYVLME
-286 LGQPLHAFDGG
+286 LGQPMHAFDLA
-297 KVEGAVHVRQAA
+297 KIEGTVQVRQAKPQ
-309 AGEKLVLLNEQEV
+309 EKLQLLNDQEV

-333 DAKALAIAGI
+333 DQKALAIAGI
-343 MGGLSSSVT
+343 MGGLASSVT
-352 DETAEIFLESA
+352 DDTTDIFLESA
-363 FFAPLHIAGRARRF
+363 FFAPLAIAGRARRF
-377 GLHTDASQRYERGV
+377 GLHTDSSQRYERGV
-391 DFELPMAAMH
+391 DFELPLIAMN
-401 RASQLIAEL
+401 RASQLIQEL

-415 GPITAVEQAALLP
+415 GPITIAEKSDLLP
-428 KREAIA
+428 KREAIE
-434 LNQAQVDQLLG
+434 LKQAQVDQLLG
-445 YAVEPAFISDALS
+445 YQVAAEFITDALT
-458 RLGCAVTVKAEG
+458 RLGCEVTVKADG
-470 EWTVV
+470 EWSVV

-490 EEVARIHGYDN
+490 EEVARIDGYDN

-507 VMDVKLAKYADQ
+507 SMDVQLAKYQDR
-519 FELAQL
+519 FEIAQL
-525 RQTAVTLGYQEA
+525 RQTVVTLGYQEA

-552 PQVQPLALANPIS
+552 PQVNPLMLANPIS
-565 SDLAVMRST
+565 SDLAAMRST

-605 QGASSIHDLKQVP
+605 QDANSIQDLRQIP
-618 AFALIAAG
+618 TLALIAVG
-626 PRTAESWHGKPAE
+626 SREPESWHAKPQP
-639 MDFFDFKGDV
+639 MDFFDFKGEV
-649 EEILAAARLKVE
+649 EEVLAAGRVKVE
-661 YVRSERAWLHPGQ
+661 YVRSERSWLHPGQ
-674 SAEILLNGQSIGYLG
+674 SAEILVDGKSIGYLG

-694 LEAELDLSAT
+694 LENELDLSTT
-704 WVAELDQQAILQ
+704 WVAELDQAAVLQ
-716 TYVSNFTELSRFPS
+716 SYVSNFTELSRFPS
-730 VRRDIALLISDKI
+730 VRRDIALLISDNI
-743 NVSEIQQLIEKTG
+743 NVRDIQQLIEKTG
-756 GELLDSAWL
+756 GELLDSTWL

-806 LQVLE
+806 IQVLE

>member
-1 MRLRVLPFEKEGVR
+1 
-15 GGFRNSDLQV
+15 
-25 FNEMKISE
+25 MKISE
-33 NWLRAWVN
+33 NWLRTWVN
-41 PEIDS
+41 PAIDS
-46 GTLSDQLTMLGL
+46 EKLSDQLTMLGL
-58 EVDDMAPAAKPFSGV
+58 EVDDLSPAAKPFTGV

-162 LELPADAPVGVDIR
+162 LELPADAPVGVNVR
-176 EYLELDDHVI
+176 EYLDLDDNVI

-193 RGDCFSIRGVA
+193 RGDCFSIRGIA

-215 AAPEIKEVAAAIA
+215 TAPDIQEVAASIA
-228 DHKNVIVD
+228 DEKKVVVS
-236 TDGCPRYLGR
+236 TEGCPRYLGR
-246 VIKNVNTKAPT
+246 VIKNVNTKAAT
-257 PAWMERALA
+257 PEWMERALA

-277 DITNYVLIE
+277 DITNYVLME
-286 LGQPLHAFDGG
+286 LGQPLHAFDAA
-297 KVEGAVHVRQAA
+297 KVQGAVQVRQAT

-322 ELQEDVMVIAD
+322 ELQDDVMVIAD
-333 DAKALAIAGI
+333 DEKALAIAGI

-352 DETAEIFLESA
+352 DETTEIFLESA

-391 DFELPMAAMH
+391 DFELPLIAMH
-401 RASQLIAEL
+401 RASQLISEL

-415 GPITAVEQAALLP
+415 GPITVAENAAVLP
-428 KREAIA
+428 TRDAIE
-434 LNQAQVDQLLG
+434 LKQAQVDQLLG
-445 YAVEPAFISDALS
+445 YSVDSDFITDALT
-458 RLGCAVTVKAEG
+458 RLGCEVTVKAQG
-470 EWTVV
+470 QWSVV

-507 VMDVKLAKYADQ
+507 VIDTKLAKYQDQ
-519 FELAQL
+519 FEVAQL
-525 RQTAVTLGYQEA
+525 RQTLVTLGYQEA
-537 ISFSFADAKLEKQLN
+537 ISFSFADLKLEKQLN
-552 PQVQPLALANPIS
+552 AAVNPLALANPIS

-583 QYNLNRQQSRV
+583 QYNINRQQSRV

-605 QGASSIHDLKQVP
+605 QNAASIHDLKQIP
-618 AFALIAAG
+618 TLAMIAVGAK
-626 PRTAESWHGKPAE
+626 TAESWHGKPQV
-639 MDFFDFKGDV
+639 MDFFDLKGEV
-649 EEILAAARLKVE
+649 EELLAAGRVQVE
-661 YVRSERAWLHPGQ
+661 YVRSERSWLHPGQ
-674 SAEILLNGQSIGYLG
+674 SAEILVNGQSIGYLG

-694 LEAELDLSAT
+694 LENELDLGTT
-704 WVAELDQQAILQ
+704 WVAELDQQAVLQ

-730 VRRDIALLISDKI
+730 VRRDIALLINDKI
-743 NVSEIQQLIEKTG
+743 NVSEIQQLIEQTG
-756 GELLDSAWL
+756 GELLHSTWL

-775 EGKRSLAFALLWQHP
+775 AGKRSLAFALLWQHP
-790 SRTLEDAE
+790 TRTLEDAE

-806 LQVLE
+806 LKVLE

>member
-1 MRLRVLPFEKEGVR
+1 
-15 GGFRNSDLQV
+15 
-25 FNEMKISE
+25 MKISE
-33 NWLRAWVN
+33 NWLRTWVN
-41 PEIDS
+41 PAIDS
-46 GTLSDQLTMLGL
+46 DTLSDQLTMLGL
-58 EVDDMAPAAKPFSGV
+58 EVDELVPAAKPFTGV
-73 VVGEVLTVEQHPDA
+73 VIGEVLTVVQHPDA

-106 CGAPNVRAGMKAPV
+106 CGAPNVRVGMKAPV

-162 LELPADAPVGVDIR
+162 LELPTDAPVGTNIR
-176 EYLELDDHVI
+176 KYLNLDDHVI

-215 AAPEIKEVAAAIA
+215 TAPEIQEVAATIA
-228 DHKNVIVD
+228 DQKQVVVT

-246 VIKNVNTKAPT
+246 VIKNVNTKAAT
-257 PAWMERALA
+257 PAWMEQALA

-277 DITNYVLIE
+277 DITNYVLME

-297 KVEGAVHVRQAA
+297 QVQGSVHVRQASA
-309 AGEKLVLLNEQEV
+309 NEKLVLLNEQEI
-322 ELQEDVMVIAD
+322 ELTDDVMVIAD
-333 DAKALAIAGI
+333 DVKALAIAGI

-352 DETAEIFLESA
+352 DETTEIFLESA
-363 FFAPLHIAGRARRF
+363 FFAPLHIAGRARRY

-391 DFELPMAAMH
+391 DFELPMIAMQ
-401 RASQLIAEL
+401 RASQLIQTL
-410 AGGEF
+410 AGGDF
-415 GPITAVEQAALLP
+415 GPITVSEKTELLP
-428 KREAIA
+428 KREAIE

-445 YAVEPAFISDALS
+445 YQVPTAFITDALQ
-458 RLGCAVTVKAEG
+458 RLGCDVTVTAEG

-507 VMDVKLAKYADQ
+507 VIDVKLAKHQDQ
-519 FELAQL
+519 FELTQL
-525 RQTAVTLGYQEA
+525 RQTLVTLGYQEA
-537 ISFSFADAKLEKQLN
+537 ISFSFADLKLEKQLN
-552 PQVQPLALANPIS
+552 SQVNPLALANPIS

-583 QYNLNRQQSRV
+583 QYNINRQQSRV

-605 QGASSIHDLKQVP
+605 QNAKSIEDLKQIP
-618 AFALIAAG
+618 TLAMIAVG
-626 PRTAESWHGKPAE
+626 SKQIESWHGKAQV
-639 MDFFDFKGDV
+639 MDFFDLKGEV
-649 EEILAAARLKVE
+649 EEILAAGRVQVE
-661 YVRSERAWLHPGQ
+661 YVRSDREWLHPGQ
-674 SAEILLNGQSIGYLG
+674 SAEILVDGKSVGYLG

-694 LEAELDLSAT
+694 LENALDLSTT
-704 WVAELDQQAILQ
+704 WIAELDQSAVLQ

-730 VRRDIALLISDKI
+730 VRRDIALVISDKI

-756 GELLDSAWL
+756 GELLDSTWL

-775 EGKRSLAFALLWQHP
+775 QGKRSLAFALLWQHP

-798 IKSGMDNI
+798 IKSGMDHI
-806 LQVLE
+806 IQVLE
-811 NTYQATLRA
+811 DTYQATLRA

>member
-1 MRLRVLPFEKEGVR
+1 
-15 GGFRNSDLQV
+15 
-25 FNEMKISE
+25 MKISE
-33 NWLRAWVN
+33 NWLRTWVN
-41 PEIDS
+41 PAIDS
-46 GTLSDQLTMLGL
+46 DTLSDQLTMLGL
-58 EVDDMAPAAKPFSGV
+58 EVDELAPVAKPFTGV

-162 LELPADAPVGVDIR
+162 LELPADAPVGVNIR
-176 EYLELDDHVI
+176 EYLKLDDNVI

-193 RGDCFSIRGVA
+193 RGDCFSIRGIA
-204 REIGVINQLPV
+204 REVAVINQLQMNE
-215 AAPEIKEVAAAIA
+215 PEIKSVDATITDEKKV
-228 DHKNVIVD
+228 VIS
-236 TDGCPRYLGR
+236 TDGAPRYLGR
-246 VIKNVNTKAPT
+246 VIKNVNVKAAT
-257 PAWMERALA
+257 PEWMEQALA
-266 RSGIRQHSILV
+266 RSGIRTHSILV
-277 DITNYVLIE
+277 DVTNYVLME
-286 LGQPLHAFDGG
+286 LGQPMHAFDLA
-297 KVEGAVHVRQAA
+297 KIEGTVHVRQAQPQ
-309 AGEKLVLLNEQEV
+309 EKLQLLNDQEV

-333 DAKALAIAGI
+333 DQKALAIAGI
-343 MGGLSSSVT
+343 MGGLASSVT
-352 DETAEIFLESA
+352 DDTTDIFLESA
-363 FFAPLHIAGRARRF
+363 FFAPLAIAGRARRF
-377 GLHTDASQRYERGV
+377 GLHTDSSQRYERGV
-391 DFELPMAAMH
+391 DFELPLIAMN
-401 RASQLIAEL
+401 RASQLIQEL

-415 GPITAVEQAALLP
+415 GPITVAEKSDLLP
-428 KREAIA
+428 KREAIE
-434 LNQAQVDQLLG
+434 LKQVQVDQLLG
-445 YAVEPAFISDALS
+445 YKVAAEFITDALT
-458 RLGCAVTVKAEG
+458 RLGCEVTVQANG
-470 EWTVV
+470 EWSVV

-490 EEVARIHGYDN
+490 EEVARIDGYDN

-507 VMDVKLAKYADQ
+507 SMDVQLAKYQDR
-519 FELAQL
+519 FEIAQL
-525 RQTAVTLGYQEA
+525 RQTVVTLGYQEA

-552 PQVQPLALANPIS
+552 PQVSPLMLANPIS
-565 SDLAVMRST
+565 SDLAAMRST

-605 QGASSIHDLKQVP
+605 QNANSIQDLKQIP
-618 AFALIAAG
+618 TLALVAVG
-626 PRTAESWHGKPAE
+626 SREPESWHAKPQP
-639 MDFFDFKGDV
+639 MDFFDFKGEV
-649 EEILAAARLKVE
+649 EEILAAGRVKVE
-661 YVRSERAWLHPGQ
+661 YVRSERPWLHPGQ
-674 SAEILLNGQSIGYLG
+674 SAEILVDGQSIGYLG

-694 LEAELDLSAT
+694 LENELDLSTT
-704 WVAELDQQAILQ
+704 WVAELDQAAVLQ
-716 TYVSNFTELSRFPS
+716 SYVSNFTELSRFPS
-730 VRRDIALLISDKI
+730 VRRDIALLISDNI
-743 NVSEIQQLIEKTG
+743 NVRDIQQLIEKTG
-756 GELLDSAWL
+756 GELLDSTWL

-806 LQVLE
+806 IQVLE

>member
-1 MRLRVLPFEKEGVR
+1 
-15 GGFRNSDLQV
+15 
-25 FNEMKISE
+25 MKISE
-33 NWLRAWVN
+33 NWLRTWVN
-41 PEIDS
+41 PAIDS
-46 GTLSDQLTMLGL
+46 ETLSDQLTMLGL
-58 EVDDMAPAAKPFSGV
+58 EVDELAPVAKPFTGV

-149 ASEIDLEDKIDGL
+149 ASEIDLEDKIDAL
-162 LELPADAPVGVDIR
+162 LELPADAPVGINIR
-176 EYLELDDHVI
+176 EYLKLDDNVI

-193 RGDCFSIRGVA
+193 RGDCFSIRGIA
-204 REIGVINQLPV
+204 REIAVINQLQMNEPD
-215 AAPEIKEVAAAIA
+215 IKSVDATIA
-228 DHKNVIVD
+228 DEKKVVIS
-236 TDGCPRYLGR
+236 TEGAPRYLGR
-246 VIKNVNTKAPT
+246 VIKNVNVKAAT
-257 PAWMERALA
+257 PEWMEQALA
-266 RSGIRQHSILV
+266 RSGIRTHGILV
-277 DITNYVLIE
+277 DVTNYVLME
-286 LGQPLHAFDGG
+286 LGQPMHAFDLA
-297 KVEGAVHVRQAA
+297 KIEGTVHVRQAQPQ
-309 AGEKLVLLNEQEV
+309 EKLQLLNDQEV
-322 ELQEDVMVIAD
+322 ELQEDIMVIAD
-333 DAKALAIAGI
+333 DQKALAIAGI
-343 MGGLSSSVT
+343 MGGLASSVT
-352 DETAEIFLESA
+352 DDTTDIFLESA
-363 FFAPLHIAGRARRF
+363 FFAPLAIAGRARRF
-377 GLHTDASQRYERGV
+377 GLHTDSSQRYERGV
-391 DFELPMAAMH
+391 DFELPLIAMN
-401 RASQLIAEL
+401 RASQLIQEL

-415 GPITAVEQAALLP
+415 GPITLAEKTEILP
-428 KREAIA
+428 KRKAIE
-434 LNQAQVDQLLG
+434 LKQAQVDQLLG
-445 YAVEPAFISDALS
+445 YQLTADFIADALT
-458 RLGCAVTVKAEG
+458 RLGCEVTVKAEG
-470 EWTVV
+470 EWNVV

-490 EEVARIHGYDN
+490 EEVARIDGYDN

-507 VMDVKLAKYADQ
+507 SMDVQLAKYQDR
-519 FELAQL
+519 FEIAEL
-525 RQTAVTLGYQEA
+525 RQTIVTLGYQEA

-552 PQVQPLALANPIS
+552 PQVNPLMLANPIS
-565 SDLAVMRST
+565 SDLAAMRST

-605 QGASSIHDLKQVP
+605 QDAKSIEDLKQIP
-618 AFALIAAG
+618 TLALVAVG
-626 PRTAESWHGKPAE
+626 SQQPESWHVKPQP
-639 MDFFDFKGDV
+639 MDFFDFKGEI
-649 EEILAAARLKVE
+649 EEILAASRVKVE

-674 SAEILLNGQSIGYLG
+674 SAEILVDGQSIGYLG

-694 LEAELDLSAT
+694 LENELDLSTT
-704 WVAELDQQAILQ
+704 WVAELNQTAVLQ
-716 TYVSNFTELSRFPS
+716 SYVSNFTELSRFPS
-730 VRRDIALLISDKI
+730 IRRDIALLISDNI
-743 NVSEIQQLIEKTG
+743 NVRDIQQLIEKTG
-756 GELLDSAWL
+756 GELLDSTWL

-806 LQVLE
+806 IQVLE

>member
-1 MRLRVLPFEKEGVR
+1 
-15 GGFRNSDLQV
+15 
-25 FNEMKISE
+25 MKISE
-33 NWLRAWVN
+33 NWLRTWVN
-41 PEIDS
+41 PAIDS
-46 GTLSDQLTMLGL
+46 DTLSDQLTMLGL
-58 EVDDMAPAAKPFSGV
+58 EVDELAPVAKPFTGV

-162 LELPADAPVGVDIR
+162 LELPDDAPVGVNIR
-176 EYLELDDHVI
+176 EYLKLDDNVI

-193 RGDCFSIRGVA
+193 RGDCFSIRGIA
-204 REIGVINQLPV
+204 REIAVINQLQMNE
-215 AAPEIKEVAAAIA
+215 PEIKSVDATITDEKKV
-228 DHKNVIVD
+228 VIN
-236 TDGCPRYLGR
+236 TDGAPRYLGR
-246 VIKNVNTKAPT
+246 VIKNVNVKAAT
-257 PAWMERALA
+257 PEWMEQALA
-266 RSGIRQHSILV
+266 RSGIRTHSILV
-277 DITNYVLIE
+277 DVTNYVLME
-286 LGQPLHAFDGG
+286 LGQPMHAFDLA
-297 KVEGAVHVRQAA
+297 KIEGTVHVRQAKPQ
-309 AGEKLVLLNEQEV
+309 EKLQLLNDQEV

-333 DAKALAIAGI
+333 DQKALAIAGI
-343 MGGLSSSVT
+343 MGGLASSVT
-352 DETAEIFLESA
+352 DDTTDIFLESA
-363 FFAPLHIAGRARRF
+363 FFAPLAIAGRARRF
-377 GLHTDASQRYERGV
+377 GLHTDSSQRYERGV
-391 DFELPMAAMH
+391 DFELPLIAMN
-401 RASQLIAEL
+401 RASQLIQEL

-415 GPITAVEQAALLP
+415 GPITIAEKSDLLP
-428 KREAIA
+428 KREAIE
-434 LNQAQVDQLLG
+434 LKQAQVDQLLG
-445 YAVEPAFISDALS
+445 YKVAAEFITDALT
-458 RLGCAVTVKAEG
+458 RLGCEVTVQADG
-470 EWTVV
+470 EWSVV

-490 EEVARIHGYDN
+490 EEVARIDGYDN

-507 VMDVKLAKYADQ
+507 SMDVQLAKYQDR
-519 FELAQL
+519 FEIAQL
-525 RQTAVTLGYQEA
+525 RQTVVTLGYQEA

-552 PQVQPLALANPIS
+552 PPVSPLMLANPIS
-565 SDLAVMRST
+565 SDLAAMRST

-605 QGASSIHDLKQVP
+605 QNANSIQDLKQIP
-618 AFALIAAG
+618 TLALVAVG
-626 PRTAESWHGKPAE
+626 SREPESWHAKPQP
-639 MDFFDFKGDV
+639 MDFFDFKGEV
-649 EEILAAARLKVE
+649 EEILAAGRVKVE
-661 YVRSERAWLHPGQ
+661 YVRSERPWLHPGQ
-674 SAEILLNGQSIGYLG
+674 SAEILVDGQSIGYLG

-694 LEAELDLSAT
+694 LENELDLSTT
-704 WVAELDQQAILQ
+704 WVAELDQAAVLQ
-716 TYVSNFTELSRFPS
+716 SYVSNFTELSRFPS
-730 VRRDIALLISDKI
+730 VRRDIALLISDNI
-743 NVSEIQQLIEKTG
+743 NVRDIQQLIEKTG
-756 GELLDSAWL
+756 GELLDSTWL

-806 LQVLE
+806 IQVLE

>member
-1 MRLRVLPFEKEGVR
+1 
-15 GGFRNSDLQV
+15 
-25 FNEMKISE
+25 MKISE
-33 NWLRAWVN
+33 NWLRTWVN
-41 PEIDS
+41 PTIDS
-46 GTLSDQLTMLGL
+46 ETLSDQLTMLGL
-58 EVDDMAPAAKPFSGV
+58 EVDELAPVAKPFTGV

-120 ATIGAVLPGDFKIKK
+120 AMIGAVLPGDFKIKK

-162 LELPADAPVGVDIR
+162 LELPDDAPVGVNIR
-176 EYLELDDHVI
+176 EYLKLDDNVI

-193 RGDCFSIRGVA
+193 RGDCFSIRGIA
-204 REIGVINQLPV
+204 REIAVINQLQMNEPD
-215 AAPEIKEVAAAIA
+215 IKSVDATIA
-228 DHKNVIVD
+228 DEKKVVIS
-236 TDGCPRYLGR
+236 TEGAPRYLGR
-246 VIKNVNTKAPT
+246 VIKNVNVKAAT
-257 PAWMERALA
+257 PEWMEQALA
-266 RSGIRQHSILV
+266 RSGIRTHSILV
-277 DITNYVLIE
+277 DVTNYVLME
-286 LGQPLHAFDGG
+286 LGQPMHAFDLA
-297 KVEGAVHVRQAA
+297 KIEGTVHVRQAQPQ
-309 AGEKLVLLNEQEV
+309 EKLQLLNDQEV
-322 ELQEDVMVIAD
+322 ELQEDIMVIAD
-333 DAKALAIAGI
+333 DQKALAIAGI
-343 MGGLSSSVT
+343 MGGLASSVT
-352 DETAEIFLESA
+352 DDTTDIFLESA
-363 FFAPLHIAGRARRF
+363 FFAPLAIAGRARRF
-377 GLHTDASQRYERGV
+377 GLHTDSSQRYERGV
-391 DFELPMAAMH
+391 DFELPLIAMN
-401 RASQLIAEL
+401 RASQLIQEL

-415 GPITAVEQAALLP
+415 GPITVAEKTEILP
-428 KREAIA
+428 KREAIE
-434 LNQAQVDQLLG
+434 LKQAQVDQLLG
-445 YAVEPAFISDALS
+445 YQLTADFIADALT
-458 RLGCAVTVKAEG
+458 RLGCEVTVKAEG
-470 EWTVV
+470 EWSVV

-490 EEVARIHGYDN
+490 EEVARIDGYDN

-507 VMDVKLAKYADQ
+507 SMDVQLAKYQDR
-519 FELAQL
+519 FEIAEL
-525 RQTAVTLGYQEA
+525 RQTIVTLGYQEA

-552 PQVQPLALANPIS
+552 PQVNPLMLANPIS
-565 SDLAVMRST
+565 SDLAAMRST

-605 QGASSIHDLKQVP
+605 QDAKSIEDLKQIP
-618 AFALIAAG
+618 TLALVAVG
-626 PRTAESWHGKPAE
+626 SQQPESWHVKPQP
-639 MDFFDFKGDV
+639 MDFFDFKGEI
-649 EEILAAARLKVE
+649 EEILAAGRVKVE

-674 SAEILLNGQSIGYLG
+674 SAEILVDGQSIGYLG

-694 LEAELDLSAT
+694 LENELDLSTT
-704 WVAELDQQAILQ
+704 WVAELDQTAVLQ
-716 TYVSNFTELSRFPS
+716 SYVSNFTELSRFPS
-730 VRRDIALLISDKI
+730 IRRDIALLISDNI
-743 NVSEIQQLIEKTG
+743 NVRDIQQLIEKTG
-756 GELLDSAWL
+756 GELLDSTWL

-806 LQVLE
+806 IQVLE

>member
-1 MRLRVLPFEKEGVR
+1 
-15 GGFRNSDLQV
+15 
-25 FNEMKISE
+25 MKISE
-33 NWLRAWVN
+33 NWLRTWVN
-41 PEIDS
+41 PAIDS
-46 GTLSDQLTMLGL
+46 DTLSDQLTMLGL
-58 EVDDMAPAAKPFSGV
+58 EVDELAPVAKPFTGV
-73 VVGEVLTVEQHPDA
+73 VIGEVLTVEQHPDA

-162 LELPADAPVGVDIR
+162 LELPVDAPVGINIR
-176 EYLELDDHVI
+176 EYLKLDDNVI

-193 RGDCFSIRGVA
+193 RGDCFSIRGIA
-204 REIGVINQLPV
+204 REIAVINQLQMNE
-215 AAPEIKEVAAAIA
+215 PEIKSVDATITDEKKV
-228 DHKNVIVD
+228 VIS
-236 TDGCPRYLGR
+236 TDGAPRYLGR
-246 VIKNVNTKAPT
+246 VVKNVNVKAAT
-257 PAWMERALA
+257 PEWMEQALA
-266 RSGIRQHSILV
+266 RSGIRTHSILV
-277 DITNYVLIE
+277 DVTNYVLME
-286 LGQPLHAFDGG
+286 LGQPMHAFDLAKIDGT
-297 KVEGAVHVRQAA
+297 VHVRQAQPQ
-309 AGEKLVLLNEQEV
+309 EKLQLLNDQEV

-333 DAKALAIAGI
+333 DQKALAIAGI
-343 MGGLSSSVT
+343 MGGLASSVT
-352 DETAEIFLESA
+352 DDTADIFLESA
-363 FFAPLHIAGRARRF
+363 FFAPLAIAGRARRF
-377 GLHTDASQRYERGV
+377 GLHTDSSQRYERGV
-391 DFELPMAAMH
+391 DFELPLIAMN
-401 RASQLIAEL
+401 RASQLIQEL

-415 GPITAVEQAALLP
+415 GPITVAEKTDLLP
-428 KREAIA
+428 KREAIE
-434 LNQAQVDQLLG
+434 LKQAQVDQLLG
-445 YAVEPAFISDALS
+445 YQVAADFITDALT
-458 RLGCAVTVKAEG
+458 RLGCKVTVKAES
-470 EWTVV
+470 EWCVV

-490 EEVARIHGYDN
+490 EEVARIDGYDN

-507 VMDVKLAKYADQ
+507 SMDVKFAKYQDR
-519 FELAQL
+519 FELAEL
-525 RQTAVTLGYQEA
+525 RQTIVTLGYQEA

-552 PQVQPLALANPIS
+552 PQVNPLMLANPIS
-565 SDLAVMRST
+565 SDLAAMRST

-605 QGASSIHDLKQVP
+605 QNAKSIEDLKQIP
-618 AFALIAAG
+618 TLALVAIG
-626 PRTAESWHGKPAE
+626 SQQPESWHVKPQP
-639 MDFFDFKGDV
+639 MDFFDFKGEI
-649 EEILAAARLKVE
+649 EEILAAGRVKVE

-674 SAEILLNGQSIGYLG
+674 SAEILVDGQSIGYLG

-694 LEAELDLSAT
+694 LENELDLSTT
-704 WVAELDQQAILQ
+704 WVAELDQTAVLQ
-716 TYVSNFTELSRFPS
+716 SYVSNFTELSRFPS
-730 VRRDIALLISDKI
+730 IRRDIALLISDNI
-743 NVSEIQQLIEKTG
+743 NVRDIQQLIEKTG
-756 GELLDSAWL
+756 GELLDSTWL

-806 LQVLE
+806 IQVLE

>member
-1 MRLRVLPFEKEGVR
+1 
-15 GGFRNSDLQV
+15 
-25 FNEMKISE
+25 MKISE
-33 NWLRAWVN
+33 NWLRTWVN
-41 PEIDS
+41 PAIDS
-46 GTLSDQLTMLGL
+46 EKLSDQLTMLGL
-58 EVDDMAPAAKPFSGV
+58 EVDDLSPAAKPFTGV

-162 LELPADAPVGVDIR
+162 LELPADAPVGVNVR
-176 EYLELDDHVI
+176 EYLDLDDNVI

-193 RGDCFSIRGVA
+193 RGDCFSIRGIA

-215 AAPEIKEVAAAIA
+215 TAPDIQEVAASIA
-228 DHKNVIVD
+228 DEKKVVVS
-236 TDGCPRYLGR
+236 TEGCPRYLGR
-246 VIKNVNTKAPT
+246 VIKNVNTKAAT
-257 PAWMERALA
+257 PEWMERALA

-277 DITNYVLIE
+277 DITNYVLME
-286 LGQPLHAFDGG
+286 LGQPLHAFDGA
-297 KVEGAVHVRQAA
+297 KVQGSVQVRQAT

-322 ELQEDVMVIAD
+322 ELQDDVMVIAD
-333 DAKALAIAGI
+333 DEKALAIAGI

-352 DETAEIFLESA
+352 DETTEIFLESA

-391 DFELPMAAMH
+391 DFELPLIAMH
-401 RASQLIAEL
+401 RASQLISEL

-415 GPITAVEQAALLP
+415 GPITVAENAAVLP
-428 KREAIA
+428 TRDAIE
-434 LNQAQVDQLLG
+434 LKQTQVDQLLG
-445 YAVEPAFISDALS
+445 YSVDSDFITDALT
-458 RLGCAVTVKAEG
+458 RLGCEVTVKAQG
-470 EWTVV
+470 QWSVV

-483 AIYQDLI
+483 VIYQDLI

-507 VMDVKLAKYADQ
+507 VIDTKLAKYQDQ
-519 FELAQL
+519 FEVAQL
-525 RQTAVTLGYQEA
+525 RQTLVTLGYQEA
-537 ISFSFADAKLEKQLN
+537 ISFSFADLKLEKQLN
-552 PQVQPLALANPIS
+552 AAVNPLALANPIS

-583 QYNLNRQQSRV
+583 QYNINRQQSRV

-605 QGASSIHDLKQVP
+605 QNAASIHDLKQIP
-618 AFALIAAG
+618 TLAMIAVGAK
-626 PRTAESWHGKPAE
+626 TAESWHGKPQA
-639 MDFFDFKGDV
+639 MDFFDLKGEV
-649 EEILAAARLKVE
+649 EELLAAGRVQVE
-661 YVRSERAWLHPGQ
+661 YVRSERSWLHPGQ
-674 SAEILLNGQSIGYLG
+674 SAEILVNGQSIGYLG

-694 LEAELDLSAT
+694 LENELDLGTT
-704 WVAELDQQAILQ
+704 WVAELDQQAVLQ

-743 NVSEIQQLIEKTG
+743 NVSEIQQLIEQTG
-756 GELLDSAWL
+756 GELLHSTWL

-775 EGKRSLAFALLWQHP
+775 AGKRSLAFALLWQHP
-790 SRTLEDAE
+790 TRTLEDAE

-806 LQVLE
+806 LKVLE